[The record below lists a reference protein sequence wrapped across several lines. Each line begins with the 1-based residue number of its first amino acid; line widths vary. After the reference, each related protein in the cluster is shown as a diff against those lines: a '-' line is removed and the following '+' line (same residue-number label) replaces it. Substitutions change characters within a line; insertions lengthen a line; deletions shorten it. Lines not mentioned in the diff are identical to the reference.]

1 MLKVYSENNVKR
13 SDPFCVKS
21 LASLASCVESLC
33 RYITMCWNKFKY
45 VCRVHCFSGIL
56 FFVLLNLNPS
66 IEEGCTL
73 FLQTINVYCYH
84 ICFIQESGGMGF
96 RYFFLF
102 INLGLIDFEMSTIF
116 WIWKCI
122 KFWYKFP
129 LEPGSKKL
137 LCPRQMHGTPRCTDR
152 MVSQIHGLPR
162 STQYRL
168 YRHTVVWERTHEKIY
183 LTWRFFVYGIE
194 GFKRFEKKRCM
205 FLKRN
210 LNFYQTTSL
219 KYVFP
224 LHFIS
229 TLGLIFFVTSCRIK
243 LFLLF
248 QTFNLLRLAYT
259 PLKLVQ

>member
-122 KFWYKFP
+122 EFWYINVIWNQDLKSCCVLGECMGLRGAQIGWYP
-129 LEPGSKKL
+129 
-137 LCPRQMHGTPRCTDR
+137 
-152 MVSQIHGLPR
+152 QIHGLPR

-205 FLKRN
+205 FFKRN

-224 LHFIS
+224 FHFLFRS
-229 TLGLIFFVTSCRIK
+229 HFFCN
-243 LFLLF
+243 FL
-248 QTFNLLRLAYT
+248 
-259 PLKLVQ
+259 